1 MFAFGT
7 AAGTGAFFT
16 LFCFGAV
23 SGLIRALSDGKR
35 PVRIA
40 GGAGAAVSAAL
51 AVWYGMSGGAAPGF
65 VLWKT
70 LLFLLAG
77 MLPWLFFAPAALKGF
92 RLGGAAYRKQPLF
105 LIPAAATAVWLAAVI
120 LWNGRLPDGAPAAG
134 FPMLAILM
142 AGGLVRYGEA
152 GDLVYVNT
160 VLRSLVRIFLPL
172 PLLLFLLQAAAR
184 FTGKVPP
191 EFVVYGRN
199 ENYFMPV
206 LALVVTLVW
215 LRMAEREYRQQLKF
229 VFFCVGIAFLLLAAP
244 GSLPQ
249 RMLRGVAPEP
259 FLGMVLES
267 RLDAEPVIVARPG
280 VRAAVAWTLKRDD
293 VRLWTGDGGPE
304 EPAGVPSRPLVVVT
318 DDRRDL
324 AKLSDPKTYFR
335 SGGEAL
341 MKYFWLSFLFFVVAY
356 LVPLGGRPLVPPDEF
371 RYAEIPREMMDSGSY
386 AAPHLLT
393 VRYFEKP
400 VLGYWM
406 TAGSFKIFGQNA
418 FALRL
423 PCALGAGLAAFLIFF
438 LVNQT
443 LRDDKLAALASM
455 LFLTSGLVYGVSTF
469 AVLDSQTTGLITG
482 ILVTSFLAVLEP
494 GFTRRRVL
502 LLALCGLF
510 AGLAFMTKGFIAW
523 VVPGLAMA
531 GFLIWERRWKEFYLL
546 PWIPAVV
553 ALVIVAP
560 WALAVH
566 RAEPDYW
573 NYFVMIEHVQRFTA
587 KTEGQHPEP
596 FWYYIPVLLGGV
608 FPAAFLAPAAFA
620 IGRCT
625 GSVCVRRCCR
635 FCFSLLRAVSS
646 APTSCPVSRRWR
658 CWERGRSPVISEPA
672 TAAAGPSTG

>member
-1 MFAFGT
+1 MFVLESMKRYYRYLAFALPAVLYVGTIWQRPLFFPVEINAAELLRRTAVAGGNGVALLGSWSVKLFGANLFAVRLPDALAVLLTALLIRAVASGCGNRKTGDAAALIYLTTFFVFAFGT
-7 AAGTGAFFT
+7 AAGTGASFT
-16 LFCFGAV
+16 LFCSGVAA
-23 SGLIRALSDGKR
+23 GLIRALSDGKL

-105 LIPAAATAVWLAAVI
+105 LIPAAAVGVWLAAVI
-120 LWNGRLPDGAPAAG
+120 LWNGRLPDGALTAG
-134 FPMLAILM
+134 FPMLAILT

-229 VFFCVGIAFLLLAAP
+229 VFFCVGVAFLLLAAP

-280 VRAAVAWTLKRDD
+280 VHAAVAWTLKRDD
-293 VRLWTGDGGPE
+293 VRLWTEDGEVGNLLNGQP
-304 EPAGVPSRPLVVVT
+304 RTLVVVT

-335 SGGEAL
+335 SGGW
-341 MKYFWLSFLFFVVAY
+341 YVVCY
-356 LVPLGGRPLVPPDEF
+356 
-371 RYAEIPREMMDSGSY
+371 DS
-386 AAPHLLT
+386 LK
-393 VRYFEKP
+393 EK
-400 VLGYWM
+400 
-406 TAGSFKIFGQNA
+406 
-418 FALRL
+418 R
-423 PCALGAGLAAFLIFF
+423 
-438 LVNQT
+438 
-443 LRDDKLAALASM
+443 
-455 LFLTSGLVYGVSTF
+455 
-469 AVLDSQTTGLITG
+469 
-482 ILVTSFLAVLEP
+482 
-494 GFTRRRVL
+494 
-502 LLALCGLF
+502 
-510 AGLAFMTKGFIAW
+510 
-523 VVPGLAMA
+523 
-531 GFLIWERRWKEFYLL
+531 
-546 PWIPAVV
+546 
-553 ALVIVAP
+553 
-560 WALAVH
+560 
-566 RAEPDYW
+566 
-573 NYFVMIEHVQRFTA
+573 
-587 KTEGQHPEP
+587 
-596 FWYYIPVLLGGV
+596 
-608 FPAAFLAPAAFA
+608 
-620 IGRCT
+620 
-625 GSVCVRRCCR
+625 
-635 FCFSLLRAVSS
+635 
-646 APTSCPVSRRWR
+646 
-658 CWERGRSPVISEPA
+658 
-672 TAAAGPSTG
+672 